1 MEKKEYNYFKEMENM
16 ANSCFAAA
24 DTVFRM
30 MKNYN
35 KENKEKALKWVCNEL
50 EKAKNCQRECKKRLN
65 KEFLPPMEREDLF
78 EIVEK
83 MEIILE
89 EIKEGVVYFDVF
101 PIQTIRKEAVEYY
114 AVLKEICAEVVH
126 ISRCLTQFRHIS
138 WTQPAAER
146 AKELEER
153 GKIIYI
159 QGIKKLCTQS
169 HHPMEIFVWYE
180 IFTQIRRCCW
190 QAVMVAQT
198 MEKSILKNS

>member
-1 MEKKEYNYFKEMENM
+1 
-16 ANSCFAAA
+16 
-24 DTVFRM
+24 
-30 MKNYN
+30 
-35 KENKEKALKWVCNEL
+35 
-50 EKAKNCQRECKKRLN
+50 
-65 KEFLPPMEREDLF
+65 MEREDLF

-83 MEIILE
+83 METILE

-138 WTQPAAER
+138 WTQPAAEC